1 MQIPRECMAL
11 WREAMGSECD
21 ALLACLEEA
30 PPVSIRLHPQKGRVL
45 PEYPIL
51 VSWCPT
57 GRYLSERPSFT
68 LDPHFHAGA
77 YYVQE
82 ASSMFLAQ
90 LAPLFREQGVKRVL
104 DVCAAPGGKAGLLA
118 EMLPQDGILVA
129 NEVIRSRVGVL
140 CENMA
145 KWGYAHVAIT
155 NNDPKDF
162 ARMSHYFDAILVDA
176 PCSGEGMFRKEPQAI
191 QEWSPEAVQ
200 LCAQRQRRIVA
211 DVWEALRPGGY
222 LIYSSCTFNRLE
234 NEENVAWMCSRLGA
248 SVRPVPIDSD
258 WGIVEQEGCYRFLP
272 HRVQGEGFFFALLQ
286 KNGEEPLSRHKPMG
300 AKKAMPLNRQLAPSN
315 WVQEY
320 YSLFAKNEL
329 VKALPSALASEMLEL
344 EIFLRVV
351 QSGVAVARL
360 KGKDWIPEA
369 DLALSQVMRPDA
381 FPAVELDLTTARRYL
396 AREALVIKDAPL
408 GYLLIQYQGSR
419 LGFAKNIGSRI
430 NNLYPK
436 SGRIRMDFPNLIL
449 PKHSLNFLVVGGLG

>member
-1 MQIPRECMAL
+1 
-11 WREAMGSECD
+11 
-21 ALLACLEEA
+21 
-30 PPVSIRLHPQKGRVL
+30 
-45 PEYPIL
+45 
-51 VSWCPT
+51 
-57 GRYLSERPSFT
+57 
-68 LDPHFHAGA
+68 
-77 YYVQE
+77 
-82 ASSMFLAQ
+82 
-90 LAPLFREQGVKRVL
+90 
-104 DVCAAPGGKAGLLA
+104 
-118 EMLPQDGILVA
+118 
-129 NEVIRSRVGVL
+129 
-140 CENMA
+140 
-145 KWGYAHVAIT
+145 
-155 NNDPKDF
+155 
-162 ARMSHYFDAILVDA
+162 
-176 PCSGEGMFRKEPQAI
+176 
-191 QEWSPEAVQ
+191 
-200 LCAQRQRRIVA
+200 
-211 DVWEALRPGGY
+211 
-222 LIYSSCTFNRLE
+222 
-234 NEENVAWMCSRLGA
+234 
-248 SVRPVPIDSD
+248 
-258 WGIVEQEGCYRFLP
+258 
-272 HRVQGEGFFFALLQ
+272 
-286 KNGEEPLSRHKPMG
+286 MG

-449 PKHSLNFLVVGGLG
+449 PKHSLNLLVIGGLG